1 MSAAGIPERS
11 WLPAL
16 LLALAVAACST
27 THTVRP
33 LGRGNGALNASLG
46 GPLVEVGNVDIPAP
60 ILTLGGAY
68 GVRDDLEVTAHADA
82 TAALY
87 GDLHLEPGVA
97 YHPIIH
103 EAGAVPT
110 VTVAGSVHLITD
122 FDAARVFPQ
131 ITLAAAWRV
140 RRRHLVYVGLDDALA
155 FGSPTRIVLGPLC
168 GGELRVG
175 RFGLTLEAKWL
186 APYYDV
192 APTAPT
198 WISPDSHGY
207 LSVLFGVT
215 RYLGET
221 P

>member
-1 MSAAGIPERS
+1 M
-11 WLPAL
+11 
-16 LLALAVAACST
+16 
-27 THTVRP
+27 
-33 LGRGNGALNASLG
+33 G
-46 GPLVEVGNVDIPAP
+46 GVDIPVP

-68 GVRDDLEVTAHADA
+68 GLRDDLEMTAHADA

-87 GDLHLEPGVA
+87 GDLHVEPGVA
-97 YHPIIH
+97 YHPLIR
-103 EAGAVPT
+103 EAGSVPT
-110 VTVAGSVHLITD
+110 LTIAGSVHLITD

-140 RRRHLVYVGLDDALA
+140 RRRHLLYVGVDDALG
-155 FGSPTRIVLGPLC
+155 FGSPTRIVIGPLC

-175 RFGLTLEAKWL
+175 RFGLALEAKWL